1 LTSNLYFIS
10 ALLALVG
17 GALSFYFYGVYRD
30 FISYRHWWIP
40 HFCEVDLTTCTS
52 IVDSKYG
59 RILGIPNALT
69 GTVFM
74 LCYAFT
80 LAGVPMG
87 WVTPVLP
94 FYLGIFTMLVAVYL
108 IYGLIRLQ
116 VTCPVCIIVHT
127 LNGIIFLI
135 QI

>member
-1 LTSNLYFIS
+1 M
-10 ALLALVG
+10 
-17 GALSFYFYGVYRD
+17 
-30 FISYRHWWIP
+30 
-40 HFCEVDLTTCTS
+40 
-52 IVDSKYG
+52 
-59 RILGIPNALT
+59 PNALT

-74 LCYAFT
+74 LSYAYT

-87 WVTPVLP
+87 WVTPILP
-94 FYLGIFTMLVAVYL
+94 FYLGIFTMLIAVYL

-116 VTCPVCIIVHT
+116 VICPVCIIVHM